1 MEKVIKTAIK
11 NVLTILALDL
21 ILLPFGVFL
30 YLVSGFHIFHLIVA
44 LGYIY
49 GLILVYDTS
58 ALLYNNVRIV
68 SIKDYSELNQVEN
81 DQIKLEEESDF
92 CCQKNFDGEDC
103 ECNSEELK
111 PEMKKAIDEVFGLQK

>member
-58 ALLYNNVRIV
+58 VLLYNNVRIV